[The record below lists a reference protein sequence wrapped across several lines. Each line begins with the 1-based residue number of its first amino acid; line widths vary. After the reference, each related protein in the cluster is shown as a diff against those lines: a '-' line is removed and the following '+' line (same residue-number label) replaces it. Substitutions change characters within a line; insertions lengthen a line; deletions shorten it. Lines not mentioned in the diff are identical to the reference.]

1 MNEVDKLKGLLSF
14 VEQIANQKGNEW
26 MWDDIY
32 ELIDGKS
39 NLSIIDDHP
48 KLKLI
53 YEQNILKVASKHA
66 DLFYKDFSIESLIP
80 QLKSDFIK
88 MDYAMRKGDL
98 GLFAIHC
105 YQQVEGITNY
115 IFNTLI
121 NPNWDNYKN
130 QTVEYDTVNDK
141 YPPGKLENVIFPWF
155 TSEDGTKKQDK
166 TWHAGKKFEVV
177 FYFIVVKGKSYF
189 IWKDG
194 KNFYKKINA
203 LRNWG
208 AHRGSIEKDYQKELV
223 DQALENPIL
232 FYAQMIQGL
241 NVFVKGLCTL
251 EK

>member
-14 VEQIANQKGNEW
+14 VQQIANQKGNEW

-66 DLFYKDFSIESLIP
+66 DLFYKDFSIESLLP

-105 YQQVEGITNY
+105 YQQVEGITNF
-115 IFNTLI
+115 IFNTEVS
-121 NPNWDNYKN
+121 PNWENNKN
-130 QTVEYDTVNDK
+130 QKIEYATVNDK
-141 YPPGKLENVIFPWF
+141 YPPGKLENVIFPWV
-155 TSEDGTKKQDK
+155 TNDDGTKKQDK
-166 TWHAGKKFEVV
+166 TWYASKKFDVTYY
-177 FYFIVVKGKSYF
+177 FYLAKGKHHSILPKGRYF
-189 IWKDG
+189 
-194 KNFYKKINA
+194 FKKLNA

-208 AHRGSIEKDYQKELV
+208 AHRGKFENDFQRELV
-223 DQALENPIL
+223 DQARENPTL
-232 FYAQMIQGL
+232 FYAEMIQGL
-241 NVFVKGLCTL
+241 SVYVQGFKKSKN
-251 EK
+251 